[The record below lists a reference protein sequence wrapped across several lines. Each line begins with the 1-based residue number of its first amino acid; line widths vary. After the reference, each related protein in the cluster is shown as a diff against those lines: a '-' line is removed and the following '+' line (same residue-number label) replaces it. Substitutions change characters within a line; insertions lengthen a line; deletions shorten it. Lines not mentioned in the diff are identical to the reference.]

1 MNTFAYKQQV
11 YGWDKQ
17 TFDDYNKSRAI
28 TKENLIKKYGK
39 DIGIQRWNE
48 YLQKQRYTKTLDYYV
63 EKYGKEKGLTE
74 YKRVCSE
81 KLLTKENF
89 IRKYR

>member
-1 MNTFAYKQQV
+1 MIGYV
-11 YGWDKQ
+11 YL
-17 TFDDYNKSRAI
+17 T
-28 TKENLIKKYGK
+28 ENLKNSKKY
-39 DIGIQRWNE
+39 IGSHHATALDTSYIGSG
-48 YLQKQRYTKTLDYYV
+48 TLLLKAI
-63 EKYGKEKGLTE
+63 EKYGKEKGLVE